1 MHAVSVHP
9 DVVVVTS
16 RMWQTTATAVRATRF
31 EPDGSTEAF
40 LVDSPYFP
48 DELELLPA
56 LLRQAG
62 FEVEGLLATHADFDH
77 LLGRLAFSQAT
88 LGLAE
93 SSMVRLR
100 EEPGAAHRELRAADA
115 EHYVSR
121 PTPLGLGATQ
131 AISVPGRVEVGGE
144 EIELHPAEGHTSD
157 GMALF
162 ARFAGVLVCG
172 DYLSDVEIPMIS
184 PGGSPAAYRA
194 TLTRLAP
201 LVAASEVVVPDHGAP
216 APRERALELLD
227 EDLAY
232 LDALER
238 GEERPP
244 LSPARDSSRQS
255 RIHAA
260 NLRACR

>member
-1 MHAVSVHP
+1 MRAVSVHP

-16 RMWQTTATAVRATRF
+16 RLWQTTATAVRAARS
-31 EPDGSTEAF
+31 EPGGSSEAF

-56 LLRQAG
+56 LLLQAG
-62 FEVEGLLATHADFDH
+62 FEIEGLLATHADFDH
-77 LLGRLAFSQAT
+77 LLGRLAFPQAT

-100 EEPGAAHRELRAADA
+100 EEPGAAQRELRDADA

-121 PTPLGLGATQ
+121 SAPLGLGATQ
-131 AISVPGRVEVGGE
+131 AIPVPGHVEVGGE
-144 EIELHPAEGHTSD
+144 EIELHPSEGHTSD

-184 PGGSPAAYRA
+184 PGGSTADYRG
-194 TLTRLAP
+194 TLARLGP
-201 LVAASEVVVPDHGAP
+201 LVEASEVVVPGHGSP
-216 APRERALELLD
+216 APHDRALALLD

-238 GEERPP
+238 GEDRPP
-244 LSPARDSSRQS
+244 LPPGRDSSRQS

-260 NLRACR
+260 NVRACR